1 MQLFK
6 CLIIISTISFFWM
19 QSTWSA
25 PIDLRAR
32 FLAENEDD
40 SVKEAIT
47 NLRRINGLPIESD
60 PIKFVLP
67 AHKPADDKE
76 ISELNTLLRQRVNM
90 QFGVA
95 AHDMVDG
102 EIRKHDASI
111 TSVRGGTDSG
121 KPVGCYFAHKSIAY
135 SSEYKNLNPD
145 LIALWAHELHK
156 FLALNGAWY
165 EKHELGCRFIHY
177 SDKIKFGDNFWK
189 KHYSKLDSLS
199 VEARDRFLQES
210 LIDGL
215 LVYWFYET
223 SQRQLVPRE
232 ESSWLDVQVE
242 FIEGKHQ

>member
-6 CLIIISTISFFWM
+6 CLILISTISFFWM

-25 PIDLRAR
+25 PIDLHTR
-32 FLAENEDD
+32 FLADNEDD

-67 AHKPADDKE
+67 PHKSADDKE
-76 ISELNTLLRQRVNM
+76 INELNTVLHERVNM

-111 TSVRGGTDSG
+111 TRFRGGADSG
-121 KPVGCYFAHKSIAY
+121 KPVGCYLDHKSIAY
-135 SSEYKNLNPD
+135 TSEYKNLSPD

-165 EKHELGCRFIHY
+165 EKHELGCRYIHY
-177 SDKIKFGDNFWK
+177 SDKAKFAHDLWK
-189 KHYSKLDSLS
+189 KHYAKLDTLS
-199 VEARDRFLQES
+199 AEARDRFLQES
-210 LIDGL
+210 PIDGV
-215 LVYWFYET
+215 LVYWFYEI
-223 SQRQLVPRE
+223 SQQQLVPRE
-232 ESSWLDVQVE
+232 QSTWLDAQVE
-242 FIEGKHQ
+242 LIEGKRQ